1 MHWDYWRLLTL
12 VSLAGFFGLL
22 FGQMMTFMFLAAFI
36 YALWLQRS
44 WYQLLYWLE
53 KPKKNKSPNAEGVIN
68 DVCRHIESMRFQS
81 RARKKKLSGYLK
93 RFQAATSALPDAVVV
108 LGEYGEV
115 EWANLSA
122 QKMLGIKWPKDSHL
136 RMNNLIR
143 DPSFQILIDSSAGTE
158 QVAFVKSPIDSR
170 VELEMKIVNY
180 LDSGRLLIA
189 RDMTQTVKLQ
199 KMRRD
204 FVANVSHELRTPLTV
219 LRGYLG
225 TFDKHSP
232 QEQWKSALPVM
243 LEQSE
248 KMQVMLHD
256 LLELSQLETGEK
268 PLRHLP
274 IDMSVF
280 LTTLIAEAKELTDYK
295 QQSIEL
301 QIDSDLMLLG
311 DRDELHSAVSNL
323 IFNAVKYTTQ
333 GCRIDVGWRV
343 TDTIAEI
350 YVNDEGEGIAEHHL
364 ERLTERFYR
373 ADSGRT
379 QQLGGTG
386 LGLAIVKHVL
396 QRHDAEIKI
405 TSDLGFGSQFRCLF
419 PKRRAV
425 QLIEEPEFY

>member
-12 VSLAGFFGLL
+12 VSLAGFIGLL
-22 FGQMMTFMFLAAFI
+22 FGHMMTFMFIASFM

-44 WYQLLYWLE
+44 FYKLLYWLE
-53 KPKKNKSPNAEGVIN
+53 KPKKNKSPSAEGVIDN
-68 DVCRHIESMRFQS
+68 VCRHIESMRNQN

-108 LGEYGEV
+108 LGDYGEV
-115 EWANLSA
+115 EWANASA
-122 QKMLGIKWPKDSHL
+122 QIMLGIKWPKDNHL

-143 DPSFQILIDSSAGTE
+143 DPSFQVLMDSRPGTG
-158 QVAFVKSPIDSR
+158 QVAFVTSPVDSR
-170 VELEMKIVNY
+170 IELEMKIVTY
-180 LDSGRLLIA
+180 LGGERLLIA

-225 TFDKHSP
+225 TFDKNSP
-232 QEQWKSALPVM
+232 QDQWQSALPVM

-248 KMQVMLHD
+248 KMRVMLHD

-268 PLRHLP
+268 PLRHLA

-280 LTTLIAEAKELTDYK
+280 LRALIAEAKELADYK
-295 QQSIEL
+295 QQSITL
-301 QIDSDLMLLG
+301 DIKSDMMLLG
-311 DRDELHSAVSNL
+311 DRDELHSAISNL
-323 IFNAVKYTTQ
+323 IFNAVKYTEKE
-333 GCRIDVGWRV
+333 CHIHVGWRV
-343 TDTIAEI
+343 TKSAAEV
-350 YVNDEGEGIAEHHL
+350 YVLDDGEGIAEHHL

-373 ADSGRT
+373 ADSGRA
-379 QQLGGTG
+379 QQSGGTG

-405 TSDLGFGSQFRCLF
+405 SSELGAGSQFVCVF
-419 PKRRAV
+419 AKRRAV
-425 QLIEEPEFY
+425 QLVEEPEFY